1 MSSSVRRVVITGV
14 GLISP
19 LGNDKESLWDGLQ
32 AGRSAVGPIT
42 VLPGESPP
50 VGIAAEADQ
59 FIGKIDNFGP
69 LEKNAKKAIR
79 KGLKLMCRECQMGVA
94 TAQLALSD
102 AGIASENVDPERVGV
117 SFGSDYMVTLPD
129 DFLEGVKACGGDA
142 GHFEFDQWAGTG
154 LAKMSPLWL
163 LKYLPNMPAS
173 HIGIYN
179 NFCGPSNSITMRE
192 ASGNLVIGEALE
204 IIIRGNADV
213 MLCGSTGTR
222 LNPSKIVH
230 AAQQEELAA
239 GDGDPA
245 AASRPFD
252 LNRTGMVLGEGAAT
266 VVLEELTLAEA
277 RGATIYGEVL
287 AGSSSA
293 AAGRKLVARRDVAM
307 KNALAGVLKN
317 ARLSLDEIGHLT
329 AHGLSTRPGDIEE
342 ARAVN
347 QVFAGRNE
355 PLPIV
360 APKSHFGNL
369 GAGSGVVELIAS
381 LLALTHNQLFPILN
395 YETPDPACPITAV
408 TDTTTSPGETF
419 INLSTTPQAQA
430 AAVLIRRYR

>member
-1 MSSSVRRVVITGV
+1 MSSSVRRVVITGI

-19 LGNDKESLWDGLQ
+19 LGNDKESLWEGLQ
-32 AGRSAVGPIT
+32 SGRSAVGPIT
-42 VLPGESPP
+42 VLTGESPP
-50 VGIAAEADQ
+50 TKIAAEANL
-59 FIGKIDNFGP
+59 FTGKIDCFGP
-69 LEKNAKKAIR
+69 LEKEKQKAIR
-79 KGLKLMCRECQMGVA
+79 KGLKIMCRECQMGVA

-102 AGIASENVDPERVGV
+102 AGIASDAVDPERVGV
-117 SFGSDYMVTLPD
+117 SFGSDYMVTVPE
-129 DFLEGVKACGGDA
+129 DFIEGVKACGGDA
-142 GHFEFDQWAGTG
+142 GHFEFDQWAGAG
-154 LAKMSPLWL
+154 LARMSPLWL

-179 NFCGPSNSITMRE
+179 NFCGSSNSITMRE
-192 ASGNLVIGEALE
+192 ASGNLAIGEALE
-204 IIIRGNADV
+204 IIRRGNVDV

-245 AASRPFD
+245 QASRPFD

-266 VVLEELTLAEA
+266 VVLEELSQAEA

-293 AAGRKLVARRDVAM
+293 AAGPRLVARREVAI
-307 KNALAGVLKN
+307 KNALAGVLRS
-317 ARLSLDEIGHLT
+317 ARLSIDEIGHIN
-329 AHGLSTRPGDIEE
+329 AHGLSTRTGDAEE
-342 ARAVN
+342 ASAVN
-347 QVFAGRNE
+347 QVFAGRSE
-355 PLPIV
+355 RLPIV

-381 LLALTHNQLFPILN
+381 LLALEHGHLFPILN
-395 YETPDPACPITAV
+395 YETPDPECPITAV
-408 TDTTTSPGETF
+408 TDTSTPTGDTF

-430 AAVLIRRYR
+430 SAVLIRRYP